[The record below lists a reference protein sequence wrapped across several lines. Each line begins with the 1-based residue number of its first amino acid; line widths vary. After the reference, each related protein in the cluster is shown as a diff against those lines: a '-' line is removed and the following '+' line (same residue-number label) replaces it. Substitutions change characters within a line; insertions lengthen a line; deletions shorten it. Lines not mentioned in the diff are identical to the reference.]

1 MPKDQRIEPLA
12 TISVDAVRWMLREQ
26 PTHRASC
33 RHAFRPCPHLLC
45 RFHTYFQS
53 APTQTSASTQT
64 SAFTQTSASAPV
76 TNTLALAQ
84 NNQECWEAPSC
95 QLDALEQEAQ
105 QKGQPIEPDHPVG
118 VHPHLAEAALQ
129 ILAAPTQDN

>member
-12 TISVDAVRWMLREQ
+12 TISADAVRWMIREQ

-33 RHAFRPCPHLLC
+33 RHAPRPCPHLLC

-53 APTQTSASTQT
+53 APTQASASTQT
-64 SAFTQTSASAPV
+64 PASAPL

-84 NNQECWEAPSC
+84 NNNECWEAPSC
-95 QLDALEQEAQ
+95 RLDALEQEAQ
-105 QKGQPIEPDHPVG
+105 QKGQPIEPDHPVDI
-118 VHPHLAEAALQ
+118 HPHLTEAALQ